1 MNRLILL
8 VCIIVLGSTI
18 YSCKSDTTGSK
29 SNNASKEYKAPT
41 PAVKSLR
48 DQAKAVYDFRM
59 KNSEFSTAQILDSGA
74 WEYKFTFA
82 DGAMSELGALAG
94 KWIDFKDDN
103 TYEYGLYDDIKGS
116 GIYHYDPMTTIAL
129 IIDND
134 PSVKPQEFEMKLVM
148 DALVMVGQ
156 KTYNDN
162 GTQSKLDKREVRPTK
177 G

>member
-1 MNRLILL
+1 MNRFIRI
-8 VCIIVLGSTI
+8 VCIIVLGSSL
-18 YSCKSDTTGSK
+18 YGCKTDGK
-29 SNNASKEYKAPT
+29 SSTDKSSKEYKEAS
-41 PAVKSLR
+41 PAIKNLR

-59 KNSEFSTAQILDSGA
+59 KNAEFSTAQILDGGV

-82 DGAMSELGALAG
+82 DGAMSAVGALAG

-103 TYEYGLYDDIKGS
+103 TYEYGLYDNIKGS
-116 GIYHYDPMTTIAL
+116 GIYHFDPMTTIAL
-129 IIDND
+129 LIDND
-134 PSVKPQEFEMKLVM
+134 ASAKPQEFEMKLVM

-162 GTQSKLDKREVRPTK
+162 GTQSKLDKRDVRPTK

>member
-8 VCIIVLGSTI
+8 VSIIVLSITS
-18 YSCKSDTTGSK
+18 YSCKSDSK
-29 SNNASKEYKAPT
+29 SSDKKVSKEYKEPS
-41 PAVKSLR
+41 PAIKSLR

-59 KNSEFSTAQILDSGA
+59 KNTEFSTAQILDGGA

-94 KWIDFKDDN
+94 KWIDFNDDN

-134 PSVKPQEFEMKLVM
+134 PTVKPQEFEMKIVM

>member
-1 MNRLILL
+1 MNRIILF
-8 VCIIVLGSTI
+8 VCILVLGSSL
-18 YSCKSDTTGSK
+18 YSCKNDQKSAK
-29 SNNASKEYKAPT
+29 SNSTKEYKEAS
-41 PAVKSLR
+41 PAIKSLR
-48 DQAKAVYDFRM
+48 EQAKAVYDFRM
-59 KNSEFSTAQILDSGA
+59 KNAEFSTAQILDVGA

-103 TYEYGLYDDIKGS
+103 TYEYGLYDSVMGD
-116 GIYHYDPMTTIAL
+116 GIYHYDPVTTIAL

-134 PSVKPQEFEMKLVM
+134 TSVKPQEFEMKLVM